1 MEGKG
6 QQRQC
11 GRRLQSEWGA
21 ELGLG
26 RVRAQKQGSL
36 KATRGLGSRRGL
48 VSPCPYASRPRR
60 PSAARLA
67 PDPQLTEG
75 RSEGAGALPAA
86 AARKPRMGRRG
97 LPATD
102 NRKRHPRRLTPS
114 RQLCV
119 RSRPCPWS
127 QSWGPEGPRG
137 GASALRCRR
146 IPSPGVG
153 RYVVWEA
160 HGHRTLAGREEA
172 RPPASGG
179 MRPHCPPSA
188 GSVSDEILASEFR
201 TSSA

>member
-1 MEGKG
+1 MVPRFHSCLFLNVPTHRK
-6 QQRQC
+6 
-11 GRRLQSEWGA
+11 
-21 ELGLG
+21 ELFWLLFFLMLPGLLCM
-26 RVRAQKQGSL
+26 SNI
-36 KATRGLGSRRGL
+36 TS
-48 VSPCPYASRPRR
+48 
-60 PSAARLA
+60 
-67 PDPQLTEG
+67 EG

-102 NRKRHPRRLTPS
+102 NRKRLPRRLTPS

-160 HGHRTLAGREEA
+160 HGHHTLAGRGEA

>member
-1 MEGKG
+1 MWSRSGVELGYSEVKDKAAFTQDRWWWGGVVSPRVRSRVANGGERPAAAVRPKATVGAGRGAWAGKG
-6 QQRQC
+6 E
-11 GRRLQSEWGA
+11 GSEA
-21 ELGLG
+21 
-26 RVRAQKQGSL
+26 GSL
-36 KATRGLGSRRGL
+36 KATRGLSSRRGL

-102 NRKRHPRRLTPS
+102 NRKRLPRRLTPS

-153 RYVVWEA
+153 RYVV
-160 HGHRTLAGREEA
+160 
-172 RPPASGG
+172 
-179 MRPHCPPSA
+179 
-188 GSVSDEILASEFR
+188 
-201 TSSA
+201 